1 MIVSSCVCSHQPLPT
16 VSLILPKVSED
27 NSKVR
32 RDPNKQIKMAIEKTP
47 EERQEEDSRT
57 VYVVSGKRGAKETVI
72 WCWTIVTTCHSWGGG
87 GGGIQ

>member
-1 MIVSSCVCSHQPLPT
+1 MIVSLCVRSHQPLPV
-16 VSLILPKVSED
+16 VSLIFPKVSED

-57 VYVVSGKRGAKETVI
+57 VYVVSSREESRRQSFHVG
-72 WCWTIVTTCHSWGGG
+72 S
-87 GGGIQ
+87 